1 MKDQIVARLLEQ
13 GHITVGMADT
23 LLNNQLEK
31 TSIVTQLREDGI
43 ISIQE
48 TIILLK
54 ETDQV
59 VFPPVPTMPYKPYQP
74 DWTYDP
80 HRPGQPWWT
89 ITSTH
94 NPVSQPFEYPDT
106 KWPKDNKE

>member
-59 VFPPVPTMPYKPYQP
+59 VIPQIPTMPYKPYSP

-80 HRPGQPWWT
+80 NRTGQPWWT
-89 ITSTH
+89 VTGT
-94 NPVSQPFEYPDT
+94 QPFEYSDT
-106 KWPKDNKE
+106 KWPADNKD

>member
-48 TIILLK
+48 TITLLK
-54 ETDQV
+54 ESDQV

-89 ITSTH
+89 VTCTN

-106 KWPKDNKE
+106 KWPIDKNE